1 MSEPFLPEHDAG
13 SEVKS
18 NVLELSVSEISG
30 KLKRMVEDTFGRVRI
45 RGEIT
50 GYRGPHSSGHMYFAL
65 KDERARIEAVVWKG
79 VAGRLKHRPEEGME
93 VIATGK
99 LTTYPGS
106 SKYQIVIDAIEPAGA
121 GALMA
126 LLEERKKKLT
136 AEGLF
141 SEERKQLLPYMPKVI
156 GVITSPTGAVI
167 RDVLH
172 RISDRFPLHVLVWPV
187 RVQGETSGAEVSA
200 AVDGFNKIDETC
212 DSPKPDLIIVA
223 RGGGSIEDLW
233 GFNDEA
239 VVRSVAASNIPVI
252 SAVGHETDWTLVD
265 LAADVRAPTPTG
277 AAEMSVP
284 VQADLEA
291 HLATLKARLV
301 SGLSR
306 KLETARTDLRA
317 ASRGLPTQDN
327 LFANYRRRTDEI
339 SARLA
344 NALSAAV
351 QAKRLDMAKVAGRLN
366 PNLLRP
372 LTVQKS
378 QQLEYSTKRLN
389 QAMAS
394 LSEQRQA
401 RIIQSARLLESY
413 STKKTLER
421 GFVVVRDEANQVVT
435 QVKDISDSL
444 YELEFADGKVKVS
457 TDPSKL
463 NVAVTSQQKPTKVKS
478 AKIKQKNGNEDQ
490 SDASS
495 QGDLF

>member
-1 MSEPFLPEHDAG
+1 MSEPFITDAAASG
-13 SEVKS
+13 EAKT

-30 KLKRMVEDTFGRVRI
+30 KLKRLVEDTFGRVRV

-65 KDERARIEAVVWKG
+65 KDERARIEAVAWKG

-106 SKYQIVIDAIEPAGA
+106 SKYQIVIETIEPAGA

-126 LLEERKKKLT
+126 LLEERKKKLA

-141 SEERKQLLPYMPKVI
+141 AAERKQLIPYMPKVI

-172 RISDRFPLHVLVWPV
+172 RISDRFPLHVLVWPC
-187 RVQGETSGAEVSA
+187 RVQGETSGSEVSY
-200 AVDGFNKIDETC
+200 AVHGFNALDEN
-212 DSPKPDLIIVA
+212 SAIPKPDVIVIA

-239 VVRSVAASNIPVI
+239 LIRAVAESDIPII

-265 LAADVRAPTPTG
+265 LAADVRAPTPTA
-277 AAEMSVP
+277 AAEMAVP

-291 HLATLKARLV
+291 QLANLKARLV
-301 SGLSR
+301 TGLSR
-306 KLETARTDLRA
+306 KLDGARSDLKA
-317 ASRGLPTQDN
+317 ASRGLPTQDT
-327 LFANYRRRTDEI
+327 LFANARRRMDEA
-339 SARLA
+339 SARLS
-344 NALSAAV
+344 NGLTAAV
-351 QAKRLDMAKVAGRLN
+351 QAKRIDLANYVGRLN

-372 LTVQKS
+372 LAVQKS
-378 QQLEYSTKRLN
+378 QQLENANKRLY
-389 QAMAS
+389 QAVLNMR
-394 LSEQRQA
+394 EQRKTRFA
-401 RIIQSARLLESY
+401 NAARLLESY
-413 STKKTLER
+413 SYTKTLER
-421 GFVVVRDEANQVVT
+421 GFVVVRDEANKVVT
-435 QVKDISDSL
+435 LAKDVAGDMAH
-444 YELEFADGKVKVS
+444 ELEFADGKVNMATIGAQVS
-457 TDPSKL
+457 TPPKSKPP
-463 NVAVTSQQKPTKVKS
+463 APKKQAKPDTKPD
-478 AKIKQKNGNEDQ
+478 N
-490 SDASS
+490 